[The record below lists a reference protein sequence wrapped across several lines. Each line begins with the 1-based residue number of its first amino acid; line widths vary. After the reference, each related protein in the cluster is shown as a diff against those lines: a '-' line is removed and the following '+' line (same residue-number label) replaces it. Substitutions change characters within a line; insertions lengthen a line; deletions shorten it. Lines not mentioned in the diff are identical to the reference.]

1 MVRRKSRSLSE
12 PTVQRL
18 SLYLRSCEELETG
31 SQRQISSRGLAEM
44 LNLQPTQV
52 RKDLSLLGDCPGIPG
67 IGYHVE
73 SLRERLTSELGLDVE
88 REVVIAGAGNLG
100 VALANYEGFTRRGFR
115 IVALLDHSPEKV
127 GTLTSSGVPIIPRSE
142 LPVLASAHQ
151 LAIGVITVPAD
162 AAQEILDAFID
173 VEIRSILNFAPV
185 VLEAPPGVNVKS
197 VDLRASLETL
207 TWFLGNPGARPEES
221 GQAESRQTESSVT
234 SSPSE

>member
-18 SLYLRSCEELETG
+18 SLYLRSCEELEAG

-115 IVALLDHSPEKV
+115 IVALLDHPPEKV

-207 TWFLGNPGARPEES
+207 TWFLGNPADQGAGSREQGS
-221 GQAESRQTESSVT
+221 GRGSRV
-234 SSPSE
+234 